1 MTRWQQ
7 PQQYYDDGRHVQP
20 PPMYN
25 GQAYN
30 GSFAN
35 GCTAEPSP
43 SNNDSTATAFGMLN
57 HMGSPLPSPSFA
69 PPGPPPTQHAPMP
82 HANVNGPTTAGGYGQ
97 EWSNDYR
104 GGGSQLLMNG
114 PFSPP
119 APQGTFV
126 PTRSTP
132 SGSRPESTLSSYN
145 SAQTAPAQAT
155 GVQQVRL
162 AAPDST
168 LANSC
173 PELASKLA
181 QRPQHSGMLN
191 EL

>member
-1 MTRWQQ
+1 MTHWQQ
-7 PQQYYDDGRHVQP
+7 PQQYYDDGRHVHP

-25 GQAYN
+25 GQTYN
-30 GSFAN
+30 GPFAN

-43 SNNDSTATAFGMLN
+43 SNNDNTANAFGMLN

-69 PPGPPPTQHAPMP
+69 PPAPPGPPPGQHAPMQ
-82 HANVNGPTTAGGYGQ
+82 HTNGPTTASGYSQ

-104 GGGSQLLMNG
+104 GNGQLIING

-145 SAQTAPAQAT
+145 SAQTAPPQALGAQ
-155 GVQQVRL
+155 QMRQ
-162 AAPDST
+162 AAPDSS

-181 QRPQHSGMLN
+181 QRPQNSGILN
-191 EL
+191 AL